1 MASDKMKE
9 FKGMAIDELK
19 AHLLQLE
26 VAYNDSKFDHATMG
40 LENPLELRGKRKD
53 IARIKTLIR
62 QQELAAMT
70 PEMLEKR
77 SKIVQR
83 RKKRR

>member
-1 MASDKMKE
+1 
-9 FKGMAIDELK
+9 LK
-19 AHLLQLE
+19 AHLHELE
-26 VAYNDSKFDHATMG
+26 VAYNDSKFDHATLG
-40 LENPLELRGKRKD
+40 LENPLELRSRRKD

-62 QQELAAMT
+62 QQELAAMP

>member
-1 MASDKMKE
+1 MASDKMNELKS
-9 FKGMAIDELK
+9 MTMDELK
-19 AHLLQLE
+19 THLMQLE

-40 LENPLELRGKRKD
+40 LENPLELRGKRRE
-53 IARIKTLIR
+53 IAQIKTVIR
-62 QQELAAMT
+62 EQELAEMT
-70 PEMLEKR
+70 PELLAKR

>member
-9 FKGMAIDELK
+9 FKGMALEELK
-19 AHLLQLE
+19 AQLLQLE

-62 QQELAAMT
+62 QQELAEMT

>member
-1 MASDKMKE
+1 MASDKMNE

-19 AHLLQLE
+19 AHLLELE

-40 LENPLELRGKRKD
+40 LENPLVLRGKRKD

-70 PEMLEKR
+70 PEMLAKR

-83 RKKRR
+83 RKNRR